1 MSKIFNCKIAI
12 GLICIVF
19 LVANCK
25 KQEIT
30 VHENLVIDGNKPPTY
45 EGVSQTQIEV
55 YISKLYIDLLGL
67 QATQLEITNGVSYL
81 KSRDLRMSTR
91 DRVIPN
97 NTSDSWLYER
107 IITGD

>member
-81 KSRDLRMSTR
+81 ESRDAIKPLEKCLCMMC
-91 DRVIPN
+91 
-97 NTSDSWLYER
+97 
-107 IITGD
+107 